1 MAWIYISINCATKC
15 LRTTWYFCNTF
26 ILATTSVSCIAV
38 CVCTIYV
45 PKSFNIF
52 MYEFLFNDKHWIF
65 SRMLCKFKRK
75 EKKKKTNS
83 LSTPQYYSTVF
94 HCEMKIKYVRLSKIG
109 VKRALTSKFYIL
121 DFFHYWLR
129 VPWNTFIPLSI
140 KQTSEEKKKKKSL
153 LSPYFS
159 SESRTEI
166 SFLIFKLSIPPYLFW
181 PMPMISDIL

>member
-1 MAWIYISINCATKC
+1 MPPNVSGPHDISATRSYLLLLLFHVLQFVFVLYMC
-15 LRTTWYFCNTF
+15 QNLSTF
-26 ILATTSVSCIAV
+26 SCMNFYSMIS
-38 CVCTIYV
+38 T
-45 PKSFNIF
+45 
-52 MYEFLFNDKHWIF
+52 EFSPGCYANLKE
-65 SRMLCKFKRK
+65 RK
-75 EKKKKTNS
+75 KKKKTNS